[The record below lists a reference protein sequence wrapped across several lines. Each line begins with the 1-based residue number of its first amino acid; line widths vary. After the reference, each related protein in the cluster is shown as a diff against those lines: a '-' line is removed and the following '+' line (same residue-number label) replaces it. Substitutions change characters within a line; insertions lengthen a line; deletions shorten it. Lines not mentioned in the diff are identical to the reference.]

1 MKSTNDIFFFFCG
14 KFPFLWL
21 RSSIDPLFLLFT
33 ITIVIIIIKRLLK
46 VNDMDPTQFDLAN
59 FPVKDTIK
67 ILTALLEKITLTND
81 QHHLEAKTFQT
92 STYTCF
98 HARSIPSISI
108 HAYFTR
114 ILKYCPCAN
123 ECLIALLV
131 YFDRMTLPNPDL
143 HLKPLHIDSY
153 NVHRLI
159 ITGLMISSKLYSDV
173 FFTNTRYA
181 KVGGLPVS
189 ELNALELEFLRL
201 NNYSLFVTIDE
212 LQKYGDNILQHW
224 NHTQDLEPL
233 IMKDL
238 VINDDITRPFSR
250 LTMEDRCSSPS
261 PVDKHWRY
269 SNGASRLNFA
279 VKNSTGE
286 NTAEEVL
293 RRI

>member
-1 MKSTNDIFFFFCG
+1 
-14 KFPFLWL
+14 
-21 RSSIDPLFLLFT
+21 
-33 ITIVIIIIKRLLK
+33 
-46 VNDMDPTQFDLAN
+46 MDSTQFDLAN

-181 KVGGLPVS
+181 KVS
-189 ELNALELEFLRL
+189 
-201 NNYSLFVTIDE
+201 
-212 LQKYGDNILQHW
+212 
-224 NHTQDLEPL
+224 
-233 IMKDL
+233 
-238 VINDDITRPFSR
+238 
-250 LTMEDRCSSPS
+250 
-261 PVDKHWRY
+261 
-269 SNGASRLNFA
+269 
-279 VKNSTGE
+279 
-286 NTAEEVL
+286 
-293 RRI
+293 

>member
-1 MKSTNDIFFFFCG
+1 
-14 KFPFLWL
+14 
-21 RSSIDPLFLLFT
+21 
-33 ITIVIIIIKRLLK
+33 
-46 VNDMDPTQFDLAN
+46 MDTTQFDLATY
-59 FPVKDTIK
+59 PVKDTIK

-81 QHHLEAKTFQT
+81 QHLEANSFSS

-181 KVGGLPVS
+181 KVS
-189 ELNALELEFLRL
+189 
-201 NNYSLFVTIDE
+201 
-212 LQKYGDNILQHW
+212 ILIW
-224 NHTQDLEPL
+224 
-233 IMKDL
+233 I
-238 VINDDITRPFSR
+238 VIYFFN
-250 LTMEDRCSSPS
+250 
-261 PVDKHWRY
+261 
-269 SNGASRLNFA
+269 
-279 VKNSTGE
+279 
-286 NTAEEVL
+286 
-293 RRI
+293 

>member
-1 MKSTNDIFFFFCG
+1 
-14 KFPFLWL
+14 
-21 RSSIDPLFLLFT
+21 
-33 ITIVIIIIKRLLK
+33 
-46 VNDMDPTQFDLAN
+46 MDATQFDLATY
-59 FPVKDTIK
+59 PVKDTIK

-81 QHHLEAKTFQT
+81 QHLEANSFQS

-181 KVGGLPVS
+181 KVGGLPVT
-189 ELNALELEFLRL
+189 ELNTLELEFLKL
-201 NNYSLFVTIDE
+201 NSYSLFVTIDE
-212 LQKYGDNILQHW
+212 LQKYGDSILHHW
-224 NHTQDLEPL
+224 NHSQDTGPL
-233 IMKDL
+233 IVK
-238 VINDDITRPFSR
+238 DITNTNDEIARPFSR
-250 LTMEDRCSSPS
+250 LTMQNKCTP
-261 PVDKHWRY
+261 PDKHWRY
-269 SNGASRLNFA
+269 SSSNGRQSF
-279 VKNSTGE
+279 VKTNSG
-286 NTAEEVL
+286 NGTADPGDAL